1 MFYLCKY
8 GNNYIVI
15 DIIKYSVQMMD
26 LAKGVLTSII
36 NLATS
41 IPYIVLFIIT
51 LFISTY
57 FIAKDIDK
65 LENNFYNIFTDNS
78 KIKVKNIRK

>member
-1 MFYLCKY
+1 M
-8 GNNYIVI
+8 I